1 MNVFT
6 YQKLNS
12 TEKRLVGFNLEKLP
26 ESCPLCNTIQEP
38 KFISAYKL
46 ASGKIEAVFQ
56 CNKQSCNHLFISVLF
71 VVQSGSNVKYNVSF
85 SYPKKA
91 SKEIFEEEILN
102 ISPLFVEIYNQAKE
116 AEDLQLFHVAGMGYR
131 KSLEFL
137 IKDFLINFQNE
148 DEEKIKETFLGN
160 CIKKYL
166 SANIRH
172 VAERATWLGNDE
184 THYHRVWENKDIGDL
199 KILIGLTVRWIVSE
213 IQTDM
218 YIKEMDRK

>member
-1 MNVFT
+1 MHTFQ
-6 YQKLNS
+6 YHRLNS
-12 TEKRLVGFNLEKLP
+12 TDKVVYGFRMEKLP
-26 ESCPLCNTIQEP
+26 ESCPLCNTVQEP
-38 KFISAYKL
+38 KFVTAYQL
-46 ASGKIEAVFQ
+46 STDTIEAVFQ
-56 CNKQSCNHLFISVLF
+56 CNKKICNHLFISVLSLI
-71 VVQSGSNVKYNVSF
+71 QNGSSIKYIVKY

-91 SKEIFEEEILN
+91 SKVIFEDEIMVL
-102 ISPLFVEIYNQAKE
+102 SPLFVEIYNQAKE
-116 AEDLQLFHVAGMGYR
+116 AEDLQLNHVAGMGYR

-148 DEEKIKETFLGN
+148 DEEKIKKTFLGN
-160 CIKKYL
+160 CIKEYL

-199 KILIGLTVRWIVSE
+199 KILIGLTVKWIVSE